1 MARRTTNPFDPNA
14 DPYQTAAQPASPYI
28 PQGVGM
34 SDPNATGIPQTG
46 AQLPP
51 MYSSTPGGYSLTGE
65 FRPPTGGITGGINP
79 DGAYSGTT
87 PPAKPAAPS
96 YSATAPAGWNAGK
109 WADQSHTTPKYV
121 VGRILSQFPDT
132 PDGLQQALPQI
143 QAAFP
148 GATLV
153 GKDSLN
159 IPGIGIVD
167 VGVGFSQ
174 GGGQGWA
181 WQPDSDMAGG
191 GAGGAGG
198 ADGSGG
204 YGSGGG
210 FNDAIRQQ
218 LMAIMGQSQNP
229 TDSPTYKNAVAAYD
243 TQQQRNME
251 RERNAIAER
260 MGASGQGNS
269 GAMDSRILGAEQA
282 RGESTANF
290 AGQLAVRQLEQQRD
304 EIMQA
309 LQMGMNYM
317 TEGERM
323 ALTEKLGLINAN
335 LQQQGIT
342 NQNNQY
348 NSSMGWEQAQ
358 YTDMMNRI
366 PWQIL
371 FGAQ

>member
-34 SDPNATGIPQTG
+34 SDSNATGIPQT
-46 AQLPP
+46 AP
-51 MYSSTPGGYSLTGE
+51 
-65 FRPPTGGITGGINP
+65 TGGINP

-87 PPAKPAAPS
+87 PQTAPAQPS
-96 YSATAPAGWNAGK
+96 YAQYAPAGWDQGK
-109 WADQSHTTPKYV
+109 WTNASHTTPKYV

-132 PDGLQQALPQI
+132 PEGLQQAMPQI
-143 QAAFP
+143 QQAFP
-148 GATLV
+148 GATQV
-153 GKDSLN
+153 GKDSIN

-198 ADGSGG
+198 AGG
-204 YGSGGG
+204 YGQGGG

-309 LQMGMNYM
+309 LQMGANLM
-317 TEGERM
+317 TEEQRI

-342 NQNNQY
+342 NQQNQWTSEFGRDTQQY
-348 NSSMGWEQAQ
+348 DDLINSSWFQTLMGG
-358 YTDMMNRI
+358 R
-366 PWQIL
+366 
-371 FGAQ
+371 